1 MCCFEG
7 NLIKY
12 WYQTTYWSRRF
23 KELVI
28 ISILNMSK
36 VITRAFR
43 RQLKMVAPQQPLP
56 EIILPHEQPHSQ
68 V

>member
-1 MCCFEG
+1 
-7 NLIKY
+7 
-12 WYQTTYWSRRF
+12 
-23 KELVI
+23 
-28 ISILNMSK
+28 MSK